1 MSISLRH
8 SADIR
13 LNADYTD
20 ERYIHLVQAIAH
32 ADEVAFKEFYSATI
46 NRVYGLALALTK
58 SPDIAED
65 VVVEV
70 FLQVWRTAEKY
81 DCTRGR
87 PLTWLRIMS
96 RSRAIDAMQERAC
109 LSEQWVPP
117 GSVSA
122 LEEEPEYLL
131 AAHEQQCSVAR
142 ALRQLST
149 TQQRLIELSF
159 FRGLSHGE
167 IAATIDMPLGTVKT
181 HIRKGL
187 KTLELLLA
195 DGRFE
200 RT

>member
-1 MSISLRH
+1 
-8 SADIR
+8 
-13 LNADYTD
+13 
-20 ERYIHLVQAIAH
+20 
-32 ADEVAFKEFYSATI
+32 
-46 NRVYGLALALTK
+46 
-58 SPDIAED
+58 
-65 VVVEV
+65 
-70 FLQVWRTAEKY
+70 
-81 DCTRGR
+81 
-87 PLTWLRIMS
+87 MS
-96 RSRAIDAMQERAC
+96 RSRAIDAMQGRAC
-109 LSEQWVPP
+109 LPEQWRAP

-122 LEEEPEYLL
+122 REEEPEYLL
-131 AAHEQQCSVAR
+131 AALEQQCSVAR

-195 DGRFE
+195 DGRSE